1 MKTVL
6 RKIRRKLFYYEFSRR
21 YRCNLNP
28 DLKASQGG
36 EDGIIR
42 ELLRRLGIDKGWFVE
57 FGAWDGILYSNT
69 FALAQKDWHGVYIE
83 GDPEKAEELHRNM
96 KAYPNVIPLCH
107 FISLE
112 DGNRLDEIL
121 AWTDLPREFDLLSI
135 DIDGNDYWIWK
146 SLTNYEPKIVVIEYN
161 SNFGPRERK
170 TIPYDA
176 TYTHDGTM
184 YHGAS
189 AAALNALGVA
199 KGYTL
204 IAYTRKLNLFFVRN
218 DLIEGRFKRLDVTKV
233 PVGEAKS
240 QRRREDFITV

>member
-42 ELLRRLGIDKGWFVE
+42 EILRRLRIDKGWFVE

-69 FALAQKDWHGVYIE
+69 YALVQKDWHGVYIE
-83 GDPEKAEELHRNM
+83 GDPEKAEVLHRNM
-96 KAYPNVIPLCH
+96 QAYPNVIPLCH

-112 DGNRLDEIL
+112 DGDRIDEIL
-121 AWTDLPREFDLLSI
+121 AGTDLPREFDLLSI

-146 SLTNYEPKIVVIEYN
+146 SLTNYNPKIVVIEYN
-161 SNFGPRERK
+161 SNFGPHERK

-189 AAALNALGVA
+189 AAALNALGVE

-204 IAYTRKLNLFFVRN
+204 VAYTGKLNLFFVRN
-218 DLIEGRFKRLDVTKV
+218 DLIQGRFKSLAVTKV
-233 PVGEAKS
+233 AIRNVGERDRIA
-240 QRRREDFITV
+240 DFVDV